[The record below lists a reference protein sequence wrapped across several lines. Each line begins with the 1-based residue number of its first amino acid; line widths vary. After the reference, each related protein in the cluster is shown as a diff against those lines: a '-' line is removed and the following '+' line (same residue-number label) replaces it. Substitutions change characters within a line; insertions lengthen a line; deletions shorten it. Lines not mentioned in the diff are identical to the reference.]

1 MELKLGI
8 YVINSVSNDACCHIQ
23 RDSHI
28 FSALKV
34 SWHVHKKSMFVN
46 SLKILHKEI
55 GELPIVKHIPSSF
68 VLQNGYDS
76 EPWPIRQAAILQD
89 GSTTVVPWNGRR
101 CLQCEAPKIAKLIY
115 NCNNYGFWMFM
126 VFITIVT
133 GAYKPTYNWGGL
145 TLYGC
150 LEIPSIVHVHM
161 RGLCALKHFMA
172 IYNR

>member
-1 MELKLGI
+1 
-8 YVINSVSNDACCHIQ
+8 
-23 RDSHI
+23 
-28 FSALKV
+28 
-34 SWHVHKKSMFVN
+34 
-46 SLKILHKEI
+46 
-55 GELPIVKHIPSSF
+55 
-68 VLQNGYDS
+68 
-76 EPWPIRQAAILQD
+76 
-89 GSTTVVPWNGRR
+89 
-101 CLQCEAPKIAKLIY
+101 
-115 NCNNYGFWMFM
+115 M